1 VSDVTLGWTKEDA
14 PRWDADKQRLFTTE
28 ALAAVGMEAPQAGYA
43 IADEWWRVTNDG
55 GDVVGY
61 GWLDTEWGNAQIA
74 LLVGDGHRGRG
85 IGDFILRRL
94 EEEARARGLNYIY
107 NVVPD
112 GHPNRAWMTQW
123 LLLHGFLASPHGD
136 LRRQVSIGAPAS

>member
-1 VSDVTLGWTKEDA
+1 MVGPAAPAAARNSAACAPSRITCNEPRFKATPICWVRSAQRQVSRVSDVMLGWTKEDA

-61 GWLDTEWGNAQIA
+61 GWLDAEWAT
-74 LLVGDGHRGRG
+74 HK
-85 IGDFILRRL
+85 
-94 EEEARARGLNYIY
+94 
-107 NVVPD
+107 
-112 GHPNRAWMTQW
+112 
-123 LLLHGFLASPHGD
+123 SP
-136 LRRQVSIGAPAS
+136 

>member
-1 VSDVTLGWTKEDA
+1 MLGWTKEDA

-43 IADEWWRVTNDG
+43 IADEWWQVTNDG

-85 IGDFILRRL
+85 IGDFILR
-94 EEEARARGLNYIY
+94 
-107 NVVPD
+107 
-112 GHPNRAWMTQW
+112 Q
-123 LLLHGFLASPHGD
+123 LASRRGPVYARRCVRRGVLIDAVDINAQRIAHW
-136 LRRQVSIGAPAS
+136 LRDPQRETYG